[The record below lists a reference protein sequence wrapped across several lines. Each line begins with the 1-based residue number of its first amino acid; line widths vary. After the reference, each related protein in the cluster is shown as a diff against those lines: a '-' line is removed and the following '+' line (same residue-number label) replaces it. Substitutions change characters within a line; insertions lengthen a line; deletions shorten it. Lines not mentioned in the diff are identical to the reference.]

1 MKKQRFTA
9 IVIVIFFL
17 TGLDTQAAKTISTPP
32 PRQPD
37 TVSEVSGGIYTLL
50 LHAKFRE
57 AAKQTE
63 DPDLKQA
70 IEALL
75 NLNKNAA
82 SSYENDIGKQITLTV
97 DGLPLTGTLVKIKN
111 SALYMKLKRGK
122 GSVVMPVKMGALPLD
137 ERVKRVKLPALA
149 EHLCFGIKFFLQKN
163 YQGAVVFLSKTGKYA
178 DGLTEVLT
186 KESKYFLPLLQACR
200 DRNFDEIKKFIAKG
214 ADVNGK
220 CSAMVKDRKTGRFR
234 LETSNLLIE
243 TIKSKRPDVAVF
255 LIENGSDVN
264 QQNSEGVSPLMFAI
278 MWTPDPKFI
287 DFLIKHKAKL
297 EHKDISGNT
306 PLSGA
311 VAMGR
316 KDVVKVLL
324 NSGAD
329 PNEANSKGYTPVM
342 IAVMTNKAEILTMLL
357 GAGADITRPHPK
369 GWTVFQLSQKK
380 MTPAVREIINAY
392 APKKPVQK
400 KKKQTIGFPDV
411 QIVR

>member
-1 MKKQRFTA
+1 
-9 IVIVIFFL
+9 
-17 TGLDTQAAKTISTPP
+17 
-32 PRQPD
+32 
-37 TVSEVSGGIYTLL
+37 
-50 LHAKFRE
+50 
-57 AAKQTE
+57 
-63 DPDLKQA
+63 
-70 IEALL
+70 
-75 NLNKNAA
+75 
-82 SSYENDIGKQITLTV
+82 
-97 DGLPLTGTLVKIKN
+97 
-111 SALYMKLKRGK
+111 
-122 GSVVMPVKMGALPLD
+122 
-137 ERVKRVKLPALA
+137 
-149 EHLCFGIKFFLQKN
+149 
-163 YQGAVVFLSKTGKYA
+163 
-178 DGLTEVLT
+178 
-186 KESKYFLPLLQACR
+186 
-200 DRNFDEIKKFIAKG
+200 
-214 ADVNGK
+214 
-220 CSAMVKDRKTGRFR
+220 
-234 LETSNLLIE
+234 
-243 TIKSKRPDVAVF
+243 VAVF
-255 LIENGSDVN
+255 LIENGADVN

-316 KDVVKVLL
+316 KDVVKGLL

-369 GWTVFQLSQKK
+369 GWTVFQLSQKN

-400 KKKQTIGFPDV
+400 KKKQTIGFPNV